1 MSNDAAADTLPGIA
15 SRVEFAAAI
24 HWGLQQAVARG
35 AHRLLWIDGD
45 FRDWPLDELSLL
57 AGLAE
62 WLHRPQRRLVMIAR
76 DWGQMRARHPRF
88 CAWRRTWSHALDM
101 RSPPDDEAGLLP
113 TLLLDDTRV
122 LVRLS
127 DPLHWRGRC
136 GLDPRESTLLFAEF
150 DALAQ
155 RSDPAFPVT
164 QLGL

>member
-1 MSNDAAADTLPGIA
+1 MSAEAPSDVVPGIA
-15 SRVEFAAAI
+15 SRGEFTAAI
-24 HWGLQQAVARG
+24 RWGVQQATARG
-35 AHRLLWIDGD
+35 ARRLLCIDAD
-45 FRDWPLDELSLL
+45 FREWPLDDPELLAELS
-57 AGLAE
+57 A
-62 WLHRPQRRLVMIAR
+62 WLHRPQRRLVMLAR
-76 DWGQMRARHPRF
+76 DWNQMRARHPRF
-88 CAWRRTWSHALDM
+88 CTWRRAWSHALDT
-101 RSPPDDEAGLLP
+101 RSPPDDEAAVLP

-155 RSDPAFPVT
+155 RSDPDFPVT